1 MLVTILSD
9 VRDRPVLPRL
19 LPLRSYGLLHH
30 VARLREQ
37 RPQPAHLHH
46 LQPRL
51 QEGIQTVVA
60 HSLNTCCWQR
70 LFIASI
76 AKLWE
81 TRFAAEIVIG
91 TTTRPRLGL
100 VGEEGKRIGVR
111 LSFSRKRH
119 DSNSFEGGKRG
130 GIVKKYEE
138 FIFFAER
145 RRSV

>member
-1 MLVTILSD
+1 MLVAILSD

-119 DSNSFEGGKRG
+119 RAWHDSNSFEGGNERE
-130 GIVKKYEE
+130 KYEE
-138 FIFFAER
+138 FIFAER